1 MHLDTV
7 LPSDSDRLELLKLVR
22 QSAETALGGK
32 PANLSEFQ
40 HVTGSFGGVFVTFW
54 RDGHLRGCVGSL
66 SPTAD
71 VMQTLPAVTQSALKD
86 RRFVADPIRLAE
98 LSQLTIEISLL
109 SDMERITGSHEV
121 EIGKHGI
128 LVRRQNRSGCF
139 LPKVA
144 VEQGWNSEQFL
155 TECCVRKAGL
165 PPDAWRDP
173 PCEVF
178 RFTASVVSE
187 SKTAPNSNG

>member
-1 MHLDTV
+1 MHVDTA
-7 LPSDSDRLELLKLVR
+7 LLSDSDRLELLKLVR
-22 QSAETALGGK
+22 QSAEIALGNQ
-32 PANLSEFQ
+32 PTNPCEFR
-40 HVTGSFGGVFVTFW
+40 HLAGSFGGVFVTFW

-98 LSQLTIEISLL
+98 LERLIIEVSLL
-109 SDMERITGSHEV
+109 SDMERITGSQEV
-121 EIGKHGI
+121 EIGRHGI
-128 LVRRQNRSGCF
+128 LVRRQSRSGCF

-155 TECCVRKAGL
+155 TECCARKAGL

-173 PCEVF
+173 QCEFF
-178 RFTASVVSE
+178 RFTAIVVSE
-187 SKTAPNSNG
+187 SKTAPKSKG